1 MQKTTFKKA
10 SEIPVN
16 QTEHEKKSKES
27 RCYLEVGER
36 TGCPHNLLA
45 DWSQKKE
52 KKTHIYREVGNNKN
66 STHENR
72 NMLKPM

>member
-1 MQKTTFKKA
+1 MEK
-10 SEIPVN
+10 
-16 QTEHEKKSKES
+16 KKSKES

-52 KKTHIYREVGNNKN
+52 KKKHIYREEGNKN
-66 STHENR
+66 STHEDR
-72 NMLKPM
+72 NVETNVKNFCTVADPFKPGRG